1 MPSDTE
7 PSPLQLSGKRAKK
20 VFSNTQLSEMPLSD
34 SLDDEDDEKN
44 LSAEKDN
51 LVKMIRRK
59 LTMGKGIKKKLKRV
73 RLSNDFINK
82 KKKKTGKFEEES
94 AFYGKDKNFNDEY
107 NYDGFGVYGED
118 DEYKEGDEFVLDMNE
133 DNGYDEENEE
143 GYEKE
148 NDDDFGILGVLE
160 KNNQKMSENV
170 FSNL

>member
-1 MPSDTE
+1 
-7 PSPLQLSGKRAKK
+7 
-20 VFSNTQLSEMPLSD
+20 MPLSD
-34 SLDDEDDEKN
+34 SLLDDDDDEKN

-51 LVKMIRRK
+51 LVKMIRRE

-82 KKKKTGKFEEES
+82 KKKKKGKFEEES
-94 AFYGKDKNFNDEY
+94 AFYGKDKKFNDEY
-107 NYDGFGVYGED
+107 NYDGFGVYGDD

-133 DNGYDEENEE
+133 DNGYNEENEE
-143 GYEKE
+143 GNEQE